1 MALSLAA
8 EVQSALGSAYTI
20 EHELGGAGMSRV
32 YVAEELPF
40 GRRVVVKALPADMA
54 EHIDTGRFRREMQYV
69 ARLQHPLIV
78 PMLSSG
84 ESGGLLY
91 YTMPFV
97 EGESLQEH
105 LGKFAP
111 LAIPEALR
119 ILRDVADALSYA
131 HRRHV
136 VHRDIKPANIL
147 LSDGHALVTDFGVAK
162 ALRPSP
168 DDWQRITGVGVALG
182 TATYMAPEQALGELD
197 VDHRADIY
205 SFGVLAYEMLT
216 GRPPFSAS
224 TTQSLLAAHVRAIP
238 LPLDRL
244 RSDVPPKLRRLVMR
258 CLEKEPR
265 QRWHSAHD
273 LVEQIDAVTNAL
285 TKPTHSPLAIR
296 LAALRVTRPTMMR
309 RAALAAGASVVC
321 AAMVLVVGHLLA
333 ERLQLPGWVMLGVGV
348 LLVIGVLVIL
358 ATTARFAHWLSWR
371 RAIEAGVVAW
381 AVWGVVV
388 AVYLVARAF
397 GAHP

>member
-8 EVQSALGSAYTI
+8 EIQSALGSAYTI

-32 YVAEELPF
+32 YVAEETPL
-40 GRRVVVKALPADMA
+40 GRRVVVKALPADVA
-54 EHIDTGRFRREMQYV
+54 EHVDTGRFRREMQYV

-84 ESGGLLY
+84 EVDGLLY

-97 EGESLQEH
+97 EGESLQER
-105 LGKFAP
+105 LRRSAP
-111 LAIPEALR
+111 LAIPETLR

-162 ALRPSP
+162 ALRPAP

-182 TATYMAPEQALGELD
+182 TATYMAPEQALGDTD

-216 GRPPFSAS
+216 GQPPFSAA

-238 LPLDRL
+238 LPPDRL
-244 RSDVPPKLRRLVMR
+244 RPDMPPELRRLVMR
-258 CLEKEPR
+258 CLEKDPAR
-265 QRWHSAHD
+265 RWRSAAD
-273 LVEQIDAVTNAL
+273 LVERIDVLTKAI
-285 TKPTHSPLAIR
+285 TKPTHSALAIR
-296 LAALRVTRPTMMR
+296 LDELRTARPRMMQRVALTAGISVGC
-309 RAALAAGASVVC
+309 AILALI
-321 AAMVLVVGHLLA
+321 VGHLLT
-333 ERLQLPGWVMLGVGV
+333 ERLHLPSWVMVGV
-348 LLVIGVLVIL
+348 AALIVVGVAVVL

-381 AVWGVVV
+381 AIWGIVV
-388 AVYLVARAF
+388 AVYMVARGVGAF
-397 GAHP
+397 P